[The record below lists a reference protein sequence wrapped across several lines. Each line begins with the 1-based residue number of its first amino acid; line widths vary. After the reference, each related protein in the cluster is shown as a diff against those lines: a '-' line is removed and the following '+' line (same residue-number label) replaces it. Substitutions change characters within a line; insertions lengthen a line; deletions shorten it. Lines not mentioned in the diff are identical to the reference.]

1 MSQSIPWNDV
11 DLDCGI
17 RSEIAAVLN
26 MLFRVP
32 MPNAPSC
39 LAEKVE
45 AALISQVSE
54 IADQISNGMVVTS
67 STVPLKNGDGLGGPG
82 NVVGFI
88 SHASPS
94 AITTFQF

>member
-1 MSQSIPWNDV
+1 
-11 DLDCGI
+11 
-17 RSEIAAVLN
+17 
-26 MLFRVP
+26 

-54 IADQISNGMVVTS
+54 IADQVSDGIVVTS
-67 STVPLKNGDGLGGPG
+67 STVPLKNGDRLGSPG

-88 SHASPS
+88 SHALPS
-94 AITTFQF
+94 TFTTFQY